1 MVARAHV
8 MRIIGILA
16 VIVLAVFAVRDARGS
31 AQGAG
36 ARSQLTLIAPAAVGG
51 GWDLVARESQQA
63 LRSDGIVNSVNVVNV
78 PGAGGTIAANLAAT
92 ANPDGHT
99 LLSVSSAHAVAPAIY
114 EKLPYDAQRDL
125 AGVSLSAVSKY
136 VLVWRRRLIVNPA
149 VAGAITCY
157 AVAFA
162 GVEGISYP
170 FWWVAAEPLL
180 IPMAVIG
187 AVLVIV
193 IRDATVV
200 IAYFV
205 GALE

>member
-78 PGAGGTIAANLAAT
+78 PGAGGTIGLSQLIGMEG
-92 ANPDGHT
+92 DGST
-99 LLSVSSAHAVAPAIY
+99 MMVTGTVMLGGITQALS
-114 EKLPYDAQRDL
+114 
-125 AGVSLSAVSKY
+125 
-136 VLVWRRRLIVNPA
+136 LIH
-149 VAGAITCY
+149 I
-157 AVAFA
+157 
-162 GVEGISYP
+162 
-170 FWWVAAEPLL
+170 
-180 IPMAVIG
+180 
-187 AVLVIV
+187 
-193 IRDATVV
+193 
-200 IAYFV
+200 
-205 GALE
+205 